1 MLDSLQAV
9 AGSALRWLTL
19 GRDVVVRG
27 DTGSGRSTVLSLVA
41 RSGERARLDIVV
53 VDWHDLASRP
63 LPLSASTR
71 VRRGV
76 EEVVDE
82 LVGDLGQHG
91 ALLVDD
97 IDLLDD
103 STLEVLDRVLRR
115 SGARV
120 VATAVEDLVRSGRPA
135 LSRLVAARAP
145 AEVRIPPLGYQAT
158 ARLLTERLGGAPEAS
173 AVSSVTAWSAGNP
186 AVAVA
191 MVDAMQFAG
200 AVERRGD
207 GWVTT
212 GDLDAVP
219 LDAVAHLLATGLHPG
234 AQDALELLS
243 VLGPASAEI
252 VRRLVPDADLAQLVA
267 RNRVVSYGGDRGD
280 LLAVSPPALARA
292 VRARLTEPRRLEL
305 ASMMVAEV
313 GGRDLPLPT
322 VRTGLT
328 DMILASTTEQHET
341 YWRWAAELT
350 GLVHERAVVDEA
362 RVRAAWEEQPTVALA
377 LPYLVTLLRR
387 PSTERA
393 RDVFD
398 GSARGTDDAP
408 ELVALFDIL
417 RTYWLTWWR
426 TEAELH
432 AESAGR
438 PPESGS
444 GLIGEPPLRALVE
457 QARTQRWDDDAL
469 LRALAEH
476 AADLEEPFRSET
488 VMHAVSI
495 LLEAGRPAAVLRLTE
510 HLDVPAWLPSE
521 LPQSIAGVRGMA
533 LLLSGRV
540 ADAEAYARAELERAY
555 DALDVSGI
563 RVHSV
568 TLAHALTVLGQWT
581 AAWRVVS
588 TSLRLG
594 PPGPLGS
601 AFYRRTLT
609 LATMLAS
616 LVENSDV
623 AQMMLAE
630 LRHTR
635 ALHQPVV
642 DAMHGIAEAYALLGE
657 GRDADADDLMW
668 RNGVRC
674 LAEGRPTLALEY
686 WVLRAEPA
694 TAAQVEQM
702 RAVVAEAELP
712 LFAPLVDLHAALL
725 EDDLETLV
733 RATRSARM
741 EMVPGLTPRVLT
753 AIEDLR
759 RAAGL
764 AALSEAEVDDLLGD
778 RLAEAL
784 RSVPPVHRS
793 ADVLSDREREV
804 AVLAAEGLT
813 NRDIAEQL
821 HLSPRTVEN
830 HVHRALRKLGVSSR
844 SRLADVAF

>member
-9 AGSALRWLTL
+9 AGSAVRWLVL

-27 DTGSGRSTVLSLVA
+27 DTGSGRSTVLSVVA
-41 RSGERARLDIVV
+41 RSGEQARLDTVV
-53 VDWHDLASRP
+53 VDWRDLASRP
-63 LPLSASTR
+63 LPLATSTR
-71 VRRGV
+71 ARRGV
-76 EEVVDE
+76 DEVVDDM
-82 LVGDLGQHG
+82 VGDLGQRG

-103 STLEVLDRVLRR
+103 GTLEVLDRVLRR
-115 SGARV
+115 SGARF
-120 VATAVEDLVRSGRPA
+120 VATAVGDLVRSGRPA
-135 LSRLVAARAP
+135 LARLVSARAP

-158 ARLLTERLGGAPEAS
+158 ARLITERLGAAPDAS
-173 AVSSVTAWSAGNP
+173 TVSSVTAWSAGNP
-186 AVAVA
+186 AVGVA
-191 MVDAMQFAG
+191 MVDAMKFAG
-200 AVERRGD
+200 ALERRG
-207 GWVTT
+207 GLWATT
-212 GDLDAVP
+212 GDLDRVP
-219 LDAVAHLLATGLHPG
+219 LDAVAHLLASGLHAG

-243 VLGPASAEI
+243 VLGPASAEV
-252 VRRLVPDADLAQLVA
+252 VRRIVPETDLAELVA

-292 VRARLTEPRRLEL
+292 VRARLTEPRRLEI
-305 ASMMVAEV
+305 ASLMVAEV

-328 DMILASTTEQHET
+328 DMILASTTEQYES

-362 RVRAAWEEQPTVALA
+362 RARATWEEQPTVPLA

-393 RDVFD
+393 RDVFEGSVRGPGD
-398 GSARGTDDAP
+398 GP
-408 ELVALFDIL
+408 EVVAVFDVL

-426 TEAELH
+426 AQAELH
-432 AESAGR
+432 AESAG
-438 PPESGS
+438 PPRDRAPS
-444 GLIGEPPLRALVE
+444 LIGEPPLRALVE
-457 QARTQRWDDDAL
+457 RARTERWDDDAL
-469 LRALAEH
+469 LVALTEHTAELAQPFRAQATMH
-476 AADLEEPFRSET
+476 AA
-488 VMHAVSI
+488 SI
-495 LLEAGRPAAVLRLTE
+495 LLEAGRPAALLRLTE
-510 HLDVPAWLPSE
+510 ELDAPAWVPSE
-521 LPQSIAGVRGMA
+521 LTQSVAGVRGMA
-533 LLLSGRV
+533 LLLLGRV

-588 TSLRLG
+588 TALRLG

-630 LRHTR
+630 LRQTR
-635 ALHQPVV
+635 ALHHPVV
-642 DAMHGIAEAYALLGE
+642 DAMHGVAEAYVLISE
-657 GRDADADDLMW
+657 GQDADADALMW
-668 RNGVRC
+668 RTGARC
-674 LAEGRPTLALEY
+674 LADGRPTLALEY
-686 WVLRAEPA
+686 WALRAEPA

-702 RAVVAEAELP
+702 RALAADVELP

-725 EDDLETLV
+725 GRDLDELV
-733 RATRSARM
+733 QATRAARM
-741 EMVPGLTPRVLT
+741 EMVPGLAPRVVAALD
-753 AIEDLR
+753 ELR
-759 RAAGL
+759 RSAGL
-764 AALSEAEVDDLLGD
+764 AALTHAEVDDLLGD
-778 RLAEAL
+778 RLGEAL
-784 RSVPPVHRS
+784 RSAPPVHRS
-793 ADVLSDREREV
+793 IEVLSDRERQV

-813 NRDIAEQL
+813 NREIAERL

-830 HVHRALRKLGVSSR
+830 HVHRALRKLGVTSR
-844 SRLADVAF
+844 SRLVDATF